1 MTNRE
6 EFCALLYGTFYESI
20 SDSAIIRQQHEK
32 IRTWVQSNIP
42 SRLYRYRAVNDH
54 TFDALRKDEIW
65 GSSIFSFN
73 DPFEC
78 MPHYDPHKNTA
89 HIKTEVACQLFKAYS
104 QKNSFNGFF
113 LFSRKTFYLRHS
125 RNLFRYSVK
134 MHCVY

>member
-54 TFDALRKDEIW
+54 TFDALQKDEIW
-65 GSSIFSFN
+65 GSSIFHLMIRLN
-73 DPFEC
+73 VCPI
-78 MPHYDPHKNTA
+78 M
-89 HIKTEVACQLFKAYS
+89 I
-104 QKNSFNGFF
+104 
-113 LFSRKTFYLRHS
+113 
-125 RNLFRYSVK
+125 RNARRNY
-134 MHCVY
+134 